1 MNNQSPL
8 FGGHNAYTSD
18 PLLMLV
24 VSGLSAKSKTELE
37 THGKWVA
44 SPEVIELARMANNHV
59 PALKTHNANGD
70 RIDQVEFHPAWQAF
84 MRKSKAMGLGGS
96 LWEQGEQDKGQRHM
110 SRAAKL
116 FLTAEAEMGHL
127 GPIITSNAS
136 IASLA
141 KTPDIAKE
149 WLPLI
154 VSRKYD
160 STQKPPAQKSG
171 VTIGLATTER
181 HCGGDLQ
188 QMKTIAAPSGD
199 GIWKLNGDKWFIS
212 APMCDAFL
220 VVAKTPKGPTCFLM
234 PRLLPNGDNNGFQI
248 QRLKD
253 KLGNRSNASCVVNL
267 VDALGQLVGVEG
279 QGLAT
284 IAQMQNLIRADS
296 AITSTALMRA
306 SVHEAIEHCRN
317 RAVAGVKLID
327 QPLMQRVLAD
337 MALDVAASTVLSFRL
352 AQSFDRAGANPS
364 EQAFSRLMTPIIK
377 YWTTKITPSVIAEC
391 LECKGINGYVEDSNL
406 ERHYR
411 EAPLNGLWEGAGN
424 QLCLDVLDIIS
435 KSPETLDAVLTSLE
449 RDLGGQAAS
458 KTVDV
463 IRTAYS
469 MALDDKGSARILTE
483 QLALTAAAA
492 ELKRIGLTELADSFI
507 ETRLGGLWRST
518 YGMLDTRQNA
528 SSIINALYPK
538 A

>member
-1 MNNQSPL
+1 MNNQSPI
-8 FGGHNAYTSD
+8 FGGHNTYTGD

-24 VSGLSAKSKTELE
+24 VSGLSATSKTELE
-37 THGKWVA
+37 SYGKWTG
-44 SPEVIELARMANNHV
+44 SHEVIELARLANNHV
-59 PALKTHNANGD
+59 PTLKTHNPNGD

-84 MRKSKAMGLGGS
+84 MRKSKTMGLGGS
-96 LWEQGEQDKGQRHM
+96 LWEQGVQDKGQRHM

-116 FLTAEAEMGHL
+116 FLTSEVEMGHL

-136 IASLA
+136 VASLI
-141 KTPDIAKE
+141 KSPDIAKE

-154 VSRKYD
+154 VSRQYD
-160 STQKPPAQKSG
+160 STQKSPAKKSG

-181 HCGGDLQ
+181 HCGVDLQ
-188 QMKTIAAPSGD
+188 NIKTLATPSND
-199 GIWKLNGDKWFIS
+199 GIWKLNGDKWFVS

-220 VVAKTPKGPTCFLM
+220 VLAKTPQGPSCFLM
-234 PRLLPNGDNNGFQI
+234 PRLLPNGENNGFQL
-248 QRLKD
+248 QRLKE

-267 VDALGQLVGVEG
+267 VDSLGQLVGVEG
-279 QGLAT
+279 QGLAA
-284 IAQMQNLIRADS
+284 IAEMQNLIRVDS
-296 AITSTALMRA
+296 AITSTGLMRV
-306 SVHEAIEHCRN
+306 SVQEAIEHCRN

-352 AQSFDRAGANPS
+352 AQSFDRAGANPA
-364 EQAFSRLMTPIIK
+364 EQAFSRLMTPVIK
-377 YWTTKITPSVIAEC
+377 YWTTKIAPSVIAEC
-391 LECKGINGYVEDSNL
+391 LECKGINGYVEDGNL
-406 ERHYR
+406 ARHYR
-411 EAPLNGLWEGAGN
+411 EAPLNSLWEGSGN

-435 KSPETLDAVLTSLE
+435 KNPEVLDAVLTSLE

-528 SSIINALYPK
+528 SSIIKALYPK
-538 A
+538 T